1 MVIPV
6 GLLGLH
12 RKIISCFFS
21 FQNIRIIFLYTEI
34 IFLFQIISADLT
46 ANADQCLFI
55 LRKGRSRK
63 KGLLWIQCPAEGKNK
78 VCGSIPADQIFFF
91 CIFIICDCLFQRS
104 ASYTGIITQILYTV
118 YDRLLYTLRCSQPG
132 LQFAEKSRQ

>member
-1 MVIPV
+1 MFLRIFYKIQEA
-6 GLLGLH
+6 LIYYHKYSLH
-12 RKIISCFFS
+12 GTGFQDFFQKVLRYGDPCRIIGITQENNIRLFS

-46 ANADQCLFI
+46 ANTDQCLFI

-78 VCGSIPADQIFFF
+78 VCGSIPAD
-91 CIFIICDCLFQRS
+91 
-104 ASYTGIITQILYTV
+104 
-118 YDRLLYTLRCSQPG
+118 
-132 LQFAEKSRQ
+132 